1 MIEWLE
7 AHQLPCFFREIWGI
21 QCPGCGFQTALL
33 LLLKG
38 NIQAAVV
45 SWPGIVPLFAFGL
58 FLIGRCCGIR
68 KISAGFLKG
77 TGFCCVATILL
88 VYVFRF
94 IMNGAGDLIC
104 MLIPV
109 TLSACRRILSSNLFL
124 RNRYE
129 KNVAG
134 VVKKC
139 RFCLF
144 DNNFN
149 FIFALMN
156 QAINRRRN
164 EEGR

>member
-94 IMNGAGDLIC
+94 
-104 MLIPV
+104 MLVPV

-129 KNVAG
+129 KNVG
-134 VVKKC
+134 RVVKKC

>member
-68 KISAGFLKG
+68 YI
-77 TGFCCVATILL
+77 FCCPMTMKVLQPQSLI
-88 VYVFRF
+88 F
-94 IMNGAGDLIC
+94 INTTYL
-104 MLIPV
+104 
-109 TLSACRRILSSNLFL
+109 
-124 RNRYE
+124 
-129 KNVAG
+129 
-134 VVKKC
+134 
-139 RFCLF
+139 
-144 DNNFN
+144 
-149 FIFALMN
+149 
-156 QAINRRRN
+156 
-164 EEGR
+164 

>member
-77 TGFCCVATILL
+77 TGFCCVATIP
-88 VYVFRF
+88 VYK
-94 IMNGAGDLIC
+94 NGAGDLIC

-129 KNVAG
+129 KNVG
-134 VVKKC
+134 RVVKKC

>member
-45 SWPGIVPLFAFGL
+45 SW

-94 IMNGAGDLIC
+94 IRMGQVI
-104 MLIPV
+104 
-109 TLSACRRILSSNLFL
+109 
-124 RNRYE
+124 
-129 KNVAG
+129 
-134 VVKKC
+134 
-139 RFCLF
+139 
-144 DNNFN
+144 
-149 FIFALMN
+149 
-156 QAINRRRN
+156 
-164 EEGR
+164 

>member
-1 MIEWLE
+1 MAGGTSVAL
-7 AHQLPCFFREIWGI
+7 FFQGDLGD
-21 QCPGCGFQTALL
+21 PML

-94 IMNGAGDLIC
+94 IRMGQVI
-104 MLIPV
+104 
-109 TLSACRRILSSNLFL
+109 
-124 RNRYE
+124 
-129 KNVAG
+129 
-134 VVKKC
+134 
-139 RFCLF
+139 
-144 DNNFN
+144 
-149 FIFALMN
+149 
-156 QAINRRRN
+156 
-164 EEGR
+164 

>member
-58 FLIGRCCGIR
+58 LLIGRCCGIR

-77 TGFCCVATILL
+77 TGFCCVATILI

-94 IMNGAGDLIC
+94 IKTGPMIC
-104 MLIPV
+104 FV
-109 TLSACRRILSSNLFL
+109 CLFL
-124 RNRYE
+124 
-129 KNVAG
+129 
-134 VVKKC
+134 
-139 RFCLF
+139 
-144 DNNFN
+144 
-149 FIFALMN
+149 
-156 QAINRRRN
+156 
-164 EEGR
+164 

>member
-1 MIEWLE
+1 MAGGTSVAL
-7 AHQLPCFFREIWGI
+7 FFQGDLGDPMSRLRISD
-21 QCPGCGFQTALL
+21 C
-33 LLLKG
+33 
-38 NIQAAVV
+38 AVTPV
-45 SWPGIVPLFAFGL
+45 FE
-58 FLIGRCCGIR
+58 RNR
-68 KISAGFLKG
+68 
-77 TGFCCVATILL
+77 ILL
-88 VYVFRF
+88 CRYDSPRLCIPVYK
-94 IMNGAGDLIC
+94 NGAGDLIC

-129 KNVAG
+129 KNVG
-134 VVKKC
+134 RVVKKC

>member
-1 MIEWLE
+1 MLCRYDSPRLCI
-7 AHQLPCFFREIWGI
+7 P
-21 QCPGCGFQTALL
+21 
-33 LLLKG
+33 
-38 NIQAAVV
+38 
-45 SWPGIVPLFAFGL
+45 
-58 FLIGRCCGIR
+58 
-68 KISAGFLKG
+68 
-77 TGFCCVATILL
+77 
-88 VYVFRF
+88 VYK
-94 IMNGAGDLIC
+94 NGADDLIC
-104 MLIPV
+104 MLVPV

-129 KNVAG
+129 KNVG
-134 VVKKC
+134 RVVKKC

>member
-1 MIEWLE
+1 MAGGTSVAL
-7 AHQLPCFFREIWGI
+7 FFQGDLGDPMSRLRISDCAVTPVKRKYTGSGR
-21 QCPGCGFQTALL
+21 PVSDRTLL
-33 LLLKG
+33 WDQKDLCRFFER
-38 NIQAAVV
+38 N
-45 SWPGIVPLFAFGL
+45 
-58 FLIGRCCGIR
+58 R
-68 KISAGFLKG
+68 
-77 TGFCCVATILL
+77 ILL
-88 VYVFRF
+88 CRYDSPRLCIPVYK
-94 IMNGAGDLIC
+94 NGAGDLIC
-104 MLIPV
+104 MLVPV

-129 KNVAG
+129 KNVG
-134 VVKKC
+134 RVVKKC

>member
-21 QCPGCGFQTALL
+21 LCPGCGFQTALL

-45 SWPGIVPLFAFGL
+45 SWPGIVPFFAFGL

-94 IMNGAGDLIC
+94 IRMGQVI
-104 MLIPV
+104 
-109 TLSACRRILSSNLFL
+109 
-124 RNRYE
+124 
-129 KNVAG
+129 
-134 VVKKC
+134 
-139 RFCLF
+139 
-144 DNNFN
+144 
-149 FIFALMN
+149 
-156 QAINRRRN
+156 
-164 EEGR
+164 

>member
-58 FLIGRCCGIR
+58 FLIGRCCGDQKDLCR
-68 KISAGFLKG
+68 F
-77 TGFCCVATILL
+77 FERNRILL
-88 VYVFRF
+88 CRYDSPRLCIPVYK
-94 IMNGAGDLIC
+94 NGAGDLIC

-129 KNVAG
+129 KNVG
-134 VVKKC
+134 RVVKKC

>member
-68 KISAGFLKG
+68 KISAGF
-77 TGFCCVATILL
+77 F
-88 VYVFRF
+88 
-94 IMNGAGDLIC
+94 
-104 MLIPV
+104 
-109 TLSACRRILSSNLFL
+109 
-124 RNRYE
+124 
-129 KNVAG
+129 
-134 VVKKC
+134 
-139 RFCLF
+139 
-144 DNNFN
+144 
-149 FIFALMN
+149 
-156 QAINRRRN
+156 
-164 EEGR
+164 

>member
-94 IMNGAGDLIC
+94 IRMGQVIV
-104 MLIPV
+104 PV

-129 KNVAG
+129 KNVG
-134 VVKKC
+134 RVVKKC

>member
-21 QCPGCGFQTALL
+21 QCPGCGFQTARL

-94 IMNGAGDLIC
+94 IRMGQVI
-104 MLIPV
+104 
-109 TLSACRRILSSNLFL
+109 
-124 RNRYE
+124 
-129 KNVAG
+129 
-134 VVKKC
+134 
-139 RFCLF
+139 
-144 DNNFN
+144 
-149 FIFALMN
+149 
-156 QAINRRRN
+156 
-164 EEGR
+164 

>member
-94 IMNGAGDLIC
+94 IRMGQVIC
-104 MLIPV
+104 MLVPV

-129 KNVAG
+129 KNVG
-134 VVKKC
+134 RVVKKC

>member
-1 MIEWLE
+1 MAGGTSVAL
-7 AHQLPCFFREIWGI
+7 FFQGDLGDPMSR
-21 QCPGCGFQTALL
+21 CGFQTALL

-94 IMNGAGDLIC
+94 IRMGQVI
-104 MLIPV
+104 
-109 TLSACRRILSSNLFL
+109 
-124 RNRYE
+124 
-129 KNVAG
+129 
-134 VVKKC
+134 
-139 RFCLF
+139 
-144 DNNFN
+144 
-149 FIFALMN
+149 
-156 QAINRRRN
+156 
-164 EEGR
+164 

>member
-45 SWPGIVPLFAFGL
+45 SWPGIGPLFAFGL

-77 TGFCCVATILL
+77 TGFCCVATILH

-94 IMNGAGDLIC
+94 IIHGKVI
-104 MLIPV
+104 
-109 TLSACRRILSSNLFL
+109 
-124 RNRYE
+124 
-129 KNVAG
+129 
-134 VVKKC
+134 
-139 RFCLF
+139 
-144 DNNFN
+144 
-149 FIFALMN
+149 
-156 QAINRRRN
+156 
-164 EEGR
+164 

>member
-45 SWPGIVPLFAFGL
+45 SWPGIVPFFAFGL

-68 KISAGFLKG
+68 KI
-77 TGFCCVATILL
+77 CVATILL

-94 IMNGAGDLIC
+94 IRMGQVI
-104 MLIPV
+104 
-109 TLSACRRILSSNLFL
+109 
-124 RNRYE
+124 
-129 KNVAG
+129 
-134 VVKKC
+134 
-139 RFCLF
+139 
-144 DNNFN
+144 
-149 FIFALMN
+149 
-156 QAINRRRN
+156 
-164 EEGR
+164 

>member
-1 MIEWLE
+1 MAGGTSVAL
-7 AHQLPCFFREIWGI
+7 FFQGDLGDPMSRLRISDCAVIPVKREYT
-21 QCPGCGFQTALL
+21 GCGRYLA
-33 LLLKG
+33 G
-38 NIQAAVV
+38 NG
-45 SWPGIVPLFAFGL
+45 SPF
-58 FLIGRCCGIR
+58 RIR
-68 KISAGFLKG
+68 PASDRTVLWDQKDLCRF
-77 TGFCCVATILL
+77 FERNRILL
-88 VYVFRF
+88 CRYDSPRLCIPVYK
-94 IMNGAGDLIC
+94 NGAGDLIC
-104 MLIPV
+104 MLVPV

-129 KNVAG
+129 KNVG
-134 VVKKC
+134 RVVKKC

>member
-1 MIEWLE
+1 MIELLE

-94 IMNGAGDLIC
+94 IRMGQVI
-104 MLIPV
+104 
-109 TLSACRRILSSNLFL
+109 
-124 RNRYE
+124 
-129 KNVAG
+129 
-134 VVKKC
+134 
-139 RFCLF
+139 
-144 DNNFN
+144 
-149 FIFALMN
+149 
-156 QAINRRRN
+156 
-164 EEGR
+164 

>member
-45 SWPGIVPLFAFGL
+45 SWPGIRSPF
-58 FLIGRCCGIR
+58 RIR
-68 KISAGFLKG
+68 PVSDRTLLWDQKDLCRF
-77 TGFCCVATILL
+77 FERNRILL
-88 VYVFRF
+88 CRYDSPRLCIPVYK
-94 IMNGAGDLIC
+94 NGAGDLIC
-104 MLIPV
+104 MLVPV

-129 KNVAG
+129 KNVG
-134 VVKKC
+134 RVVKKC

-156 QAINRRRN
+156 T
-164 EEGR
+164 GDKPKKK